1 MTRRTGRKTTNP
13 NRQLNFLAI
22 EIELLGQ
29 KRSLDELKCKRKKK
43 KRKKERIVRK
53 KKRRKEEKKK
63 KTNLESGY
71 VLVIEGILTVS
82 ENQ

>member
-43 KRKKERIVRK
+43 KRKK
-53 KKRRKEEKKK
+53 
-63 KTNLESGY
+63 G
-71 VLVIEGILTVS
+71 
-82 ENQ
+82 